1 MEPAKRMAQDVR
13 DTEPPWPKILMPSV
27 ETRIV
32 AIVNQKGGVGKTT
45 TAINLGAAM
54 AELGRQVVIIDLDP
68 QGNSSSGLGFDV
80 RRQRLTVYQLLSGDA
95 VIDDVAL
102 PTAVPGLYLVPSDLS
117 LAGAEIE
124 LATQPER
131 EFRLRRALAEL
142 RGGFGYVII
151 DCPPS
156 LGLLTLNA
164 LTAANEVLVP
174 MQCEF
179 FALEGLG
186 NLVYT
191 VALVR
196 QRLNPDL
203 RLSGILMTQFDPRTT
218 VAWEVVDQVRRA
230 YPAEVFATL
239 IPRNVR
245 LSEAPS
251 HGRPITVYDPT
262 CKGAI
267 AYRELAKEVLAR

>member
-1 MEPAKRMAQDVR
+1 
-13 DTEPPWPKILMPSV
+13 
-27 ETRIV
+27 
-32 AIVNQKGGVGKTT
+32 
-45 TAINLGAAM
+45 
-54 AELGRQVVIIDLDP
+54 
-68 QGNSSSGLGFDV
+68 
-80 RRQRLTVYQLLSGDA
+80 
-95 VIDDVAL
+95 
-102 PTAVPGLYLVPSDLS
+102 
-117 LAGAEIE
+117 
-124 LATQPER
+124 
-131 EFRLRRALAEL
+131 
-142 RGGFGYVII
+142 VII

-196 QRLNPDL
+196 ERLNPEL
-203 RLSGILMTQFDPRTT
+203 RIGGILMTQFDGRTA

-262 CKGAI
+262 CKGAL
-267 AYRELAKEVLAR
+267 AYRELANEVLAR

>member
-1 MEPAKRMAQDVR
+1 MAQDVLDQR
-13 DTEPPWPKILMPSV
+13 GGEPKILRSAL

-45 TAINLGAAM
+45 TAINLAAAM
-54 AELGRQVVIIDLDP
+54 AEMGRQVVLIDLDP
-68 QGNSSSGLGFDV
+68 QGNSTSGLGFDV
-80 RRQRLTVYQLLSGDA
+80 RRQRLTVYQLLSGEA
-95 VIDDVAL
+95 VIDDVAI
-102 PTAVPGLYLVPSDLS
+102 PTAVPGLHLVPSDLS

-131 EFRLRRALAEL
+131 EFRLRRALGEL
-142 RGGFGYVII
+142 RGGFGHVII

-164 LTAANEVLVP
+164 LTAAHEVLVP

-179 FALEGLG
+179 FALQGLG

-191 VALVR
+191 IALIR
-196 QRLNPDL
+196 QRLNPEL
-203 RLSGILMTQFDPRTT
+203 RLSGILMTQFDARTT
-218 VAWEVVDQVRRA
+218 VGWEVVDQVRRA

-251 HGRPITVYDPT
+251 HGQPITAYDPS

>member
-1 MEPAKRMAQDVR
+1 MLLPTT
-13 DTEPPWPKILMPSV
+13 DTK
-27 ETRIV
+27 IV
-32 AIVNQKGGVGKTT
+32 AVVNQKGGVGKTT

-54 AELGRQVVIIDLDP
+54 AELGRQVVIVDLDP
-68 QGNSSSGLGFDV
+68 QGNSTSGLGFDV
-80 RRQRLTVYQLLSGDA
+80 RRRRLTVYQLLSGEA
-95 VIDDVAL
+95 VIDDVAV
-102 PTAVPGLYLVPSDLS
+102 PTDVPGLHLVPSDLA

-142 RGGFGYVII
+142 RGGFGHVII

-164 LTAANEVLVP
+164 LAAAHEVLVP
-174 MQCEF
+174 MQAEF

-186 NLVYT
+186 NLIYT
-191 VALVR
+191 VALIR
-196 QRLNPDL
+196 ERLNPEL
-203 RLSGILMTQFDPRTT
+203 RLGGILMTQFDARTT
-218 VAWEVVDQVRRA
+218 VSWEVLDQVRRA
-230 YPAEVFATL
+230 YPAETLKTL

-251 HGRPITVYDPT
+251 HGRPITTYDPT
-262 CKGAI
+262 CKGAA

>member
-1 MEPAKRMAQDVR
+1 MQATEGLPQDLR
-13 DTEPPWPKILMPSV
+13 DTPIPEPKILVPSV

-45 TAINLGAAM
+45 TAINLGAAL
-54 AELGRQVVIIDLDP
+54 AELGRQVVLVDLDP
-68 QGNSSSGLGFDV
+68 QGNSTSGLGFDV
-80 RRQRLTVYQLLSGDA
+80 RRQRLTVYQLLSGEA

-102 PTAVPGLYLVPSDLS
+102 PTAVPGLHLVPSDLA
-117 LAGAEIE
+117 LVGAEIE

-142 RGGFGYVII
+142 RGGFGHVII

-164 LTAANEVLVP
+164 LTAAHEVLVP

-196 QRLNPDL
+196 QRLNPEL

-218 VAWEVVDQVRRA
+218 VAWEVVEQVRRA
-230 YPAEVFATL
+230 YPAEVYTTL

-251 HGRPITVYDPT
+251 HGRPITVYDPS
-262 CKGAI
+262 CKGAL

>member
-1 MEPAKRMAQDVR
+1 MAQDIR
-13 DTEPPWPKILMPSV
+13 DSAPGEPNILRPAL

-45 TAINLGAAM
+45 TAINLAAAM
-54 AELGRQVVIIDLDP
+54 AELGRQVVLIDLDP
-68 QGNSSSGLGFDV
+68 QGNTTSGLGFDV
-80 RRQRLTVYQLLSGDA
+80 RRQRLTVYQLLSGEA
-95 VIDDVAL
+95 VIDEVAV
-102 PTAVPGLYLVPSDLS
+102 PTAVPGLHLVPSDLS

-131 EFRLRRALAEL
+131 EYRLRRALGEL
-142 RGGFGYVII
+142 RGGFGHVII

-164 LTAANEVLVP
+164 LTAAHEVLVP

-179 FALEGLG
+179 FAMEGLS

-191 VALVR
+191 IALIQ
-196 QRLNPDL
+196 QRLNPEL
-203 RLSGILMTQFDPRTT
+203 RLAGILMTQFDARTT
-218 VAWEVVDQVRRA
+218 VAWEVIDQVRRA
-230 YPAEVFATL
+230 YPAEVFTTL

-251 HGRPITVYDPT
+251 HGQPITAYDPS

-267 AYRELAKEVLAR
+267 AYRDLAKEVLAR

>member
-1 MEPAKRMAQDVR
+1 MQATEGLPQDLPD
-13 DTEPPWPKILMPSV
+13 DTIPKPKILVPAV
-27 ETRIV
+27 ETHIV

-45 TAINLGAAM
+45 TAINLGAAL
-54 AELGRQVVIIDLDP
+54 AELGRQVVLVDLDP
-68 QGNSSSGLGFDV
+68 QGNSTSGLGFDV
-80 RRQRLTVYQLLSGDA
+80 RRQRLTVYQLLSGEA

-102 PTAVPGLYLVPSDLS
+102 PTAVPGLHLVPSDLA

-142 RGGFGYVII
+142 RGGFGHVII

-164 LTAANEVLVP
+164 LTAAKEVLVP

-186 NLVYT
+186 NLIYT

-203 RLSGILMTQFDPRTT
+203 RLSGILMTQFDARTT

-230 YPAEVFATL
+230 YPAEVYATL

-251 HGRPITVYDPT
+251 HGRPITIYDPS
-262 CKGAI
+262 CKGAV